1 MLTCTSRPRSLEFK
15 IADVEEERTELLADA
30 RAQNSPAVQA
40 WSVACSG
47 TTISIGWHTTTIMH
61 ELKGPV
67 SIELRETDEDVTFV
81 AVHQV
86 TRTVNRLETEEF
98 SADDLLPGLQ
108 RGDAAKIELS
118 IFSPGKRTWALSA

>member
-15 IADVEEERTELLADA
+15 IADVEEERTQLLADA
-30 RAQNSPAVQA
+30 RAQNSPAVRV
-40 WSVACSG
+40 WSVAFSG
-47 TTISIGWHTTTIMH
+47 TTISIGWCTTAIMH
-61 ELKGPV
+61 EPKGPV

-86 TRTVNRLETEEF
+86 TGTVDRLETEEV
-98 SADDLLPGLQ
+98 SPDDLLTGLQ

-118 IFSPGKRTWALSA
+118 TFSPRK